1 MFKSWLRCDSV
12 NQPLIY
18 AAVFM
23 RNRSVSMTVDE
34 YHLLPF
40 EPGWKCEYW
49 DGRAHYSP
57 RHHAVVTT
65 IAVAPRDVNT
75 DCLLRQPAESDIE
88 RLTPV
93 YVAAFRE
100 TIEYFGYSRKQI
112 TEAARRDLTNYFARR
127 HGQPT
132 SASCLAIA
140 PGSNPD
146 EETFAGA
153 AMVTS
158 TENGPLLYL
167 LFVAPEWQRRGVAAA
182 MVSAAINELQDL
194 GEKTLNSKYHIGN
207 ERSMAWHQRFG
218 FVEEPDLQRAR
229 LYLRQAKV
237 ELWRREKIGSLTEEE
252 RAKLTADAERWEA
265 EVEKLQRIE
274 DLLGFGAVHPMMRW

>member
-1 MFKSWLRCDSV
+1 MS
-12 NQPLIY
+12 
-18 AAVFM
+18 FM
-23 RNRSVSMTVDE
+23 RSRTVSMTIDE

-88 RLTPV
+88 QLTPV
-93 YVAAFRE
+93 YVAAFKE
-100 TIEYFGYSRKQI
+100 TIEYFGYSRKQV
-112 TEAARRDLTNYFARR
+112 TEAARRDLTNYFACE

-140 PGSNPD
+140 PGSDPD

-153 AMVTS
+153 VMVTS
-158 TENGPLLYL
+158 RKNGPLLYL
-167 LFVAPEWQRRGVAAA
+167 LFVGPEWQRRGLAAA
-182 MVSAAINELQDL
+182 MISAAISELHEL
-194 GEKTLNSKYHIGN
+194 GEKTLTSRYHIGN
-207 ERSMAWHQRFG
+207 EQSLSWHQRFG
-218 FVEEPDLQRAR
+218 FVEEPDLRRAR
-229 LYLRQAKV
+229 LYLQQARV
-237 ELWRREKIGSLTEEE
+237 ELWRREKIGHLTAEE
-252 RAKLTADAERWEA
+252 REKLTAVVMRWES
-265 EVEKLQRIE
+265 EVENLERIE
-274 DLLGFGAVHPMMRW
+274 DQYGFGAVHPMSRW